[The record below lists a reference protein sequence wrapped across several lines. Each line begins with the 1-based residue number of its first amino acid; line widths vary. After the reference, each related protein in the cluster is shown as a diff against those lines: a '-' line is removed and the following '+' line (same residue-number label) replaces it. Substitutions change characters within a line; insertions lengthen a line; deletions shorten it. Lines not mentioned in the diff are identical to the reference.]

1 LLSAIYPTFAETM
14 DRRPHLG
21 AGMEFN
27 KSLHATVR
35 RPERTWSPRMWI
47 GCDFFAWLRIM
58 TRGRFRFTPSHAHI
72 GVCTSLISFGHS
84 VLKCAQ
90 NAIYRRRIAQTTVSK
105 APIFIVGH
113 WRTGTTFLHE
123 LLILDSQLNYPN
135 TYQCLSPND
144 FLLTEDLFK
153 KLFWFLLPERRPM
166 DNVNV
171 GWDRPQEEEFA
182 MCMLGQP
189 SPYLDVIFP
198 NRPPL
203 TPGALDLQGLSAT
216 QRRNWKQ
223 AFYRFVQTLTFNDP
237 RRLVLKSPPHSCR
250 IPTLLE
256 LFPDARFV
264 HIVRNPYDV
273 FPSTV
278 RLWKSLADKH
288 GVQRPRH
295 RDVEARVFQT
305 LPHLYAKLEEGRKLV
320 APARFHELR
329 YEDLVRDPLHEMN
342 RLYDRLELEGFE
354 EARPRLAEYLSS
366 NAKYETNRFN
376 LSAAKRQEITRHW
389 ADVIRQYG
397 YAVAGD
403 DELPIATEQPPAEE
417 TAGPAI
423 LRFPSAPAEEPEN
436 ETALPATPTRS
447 RAA

>member
-1 LLSAIYPTFAETM
+1 
-14 DRRPHLG
+14 
-21 AGMEFN
+21 MESN
-27 KSLHATVR
+27 KSVRATGQR
-35 RPERTWSPRMWI
+35 SERTWSPRMWI

-58 TRGRFRFTPSHAHI
+58 TQGRFRFTLPHVHI
-72 GVCTSLISFGHS
+72 GVCTSVISFGHS

-90 NAIYRRRIAQTTVSK
+90 NAIYRRQIAQTPISK
-105 APIFIVGH
+105 APVFIVGH

-198 NRPPL
+198 NSPPM
-203 TPGALDLQGLSAT
+203 TPGALDLQGLSAA

-223 AFYRFVQTLTFNDP
+223 AFYRFVQTLTFKDP

-288 GVQRPRH
+288 GVQTPGH
-295 RDVEARVFQT
+295 RDVEERVFQT
-305 LPHLYAKLEEGRKLV
+305 LPHLYAKLEEGKKLV
-320 APARFHELR
+320 APSRFHELR
-329 YEDLVRDPLHEMN
+329 YEDLVRNPLGEMN
-342 RLYDRLELEGFE
+342 RLYDRLELEGFDQ
-354 EARPRLAEYLSS
+354 ARPRLADFLSR
-366 NAKYETNRFN
+366 NANYETNRFN
-376 LSAAKRQEITRHW
+376 LSPAKRDEITRRW
-389 ADVIRQYG
+389 GDVIRQYG
-397 YAVAGD
+397 YAVAVD
-403 DELPIATEQPPAEE
+403 DELPAVTTRPSPEE
-417 TAGPAI
+417 TTDPDI
-423 LRFPSAPAEEPEN
+423 LRFPSASQDEPEN
-436 ETALPATPTRS
+436 ETALPATPARS
-447 RAA
+447 KVA